1 MQDEKTVL
9 RLRYLMLLRVAFVTF
24 LLGIATFLEI
34 KGEDLL
40 PEISLLSLYLV
51 IITSYILSLFYFFL
65 LNLTKNIKIT
75 LYIQAIC
82 DVLMITGLV
91 YATGG
96 ISSVYAVFYTLV
108 IIYSVL
114 FLERRGGLIIAS
126 ACSICYGLLLDLEYY
141 KILTPLYA
149 IVSQDNPFTAGYVF
163 SRIIIY
169 ILSFYLIA
177 FLAIFVVEQEKKT
190 RTLLQEKETA
200 FDQLDLL
207 HRSIIESVDTG
218 ILTINLRGQI
228 KSFNRAAEEITG
240 YSFAEVEDKNIVD
253 LFPEY
258 GGLLENIHTGDHPD
272 SQQSRVEMYVECHE
286 KKPLTLG
293 CSVSF
298 LNDGTGKRIGDILVF
313 QDLTA
318 IKKMELILEKNRRLA
333 FIGEM
338 AAGLAHE
345 MRNPLASISGSIQ
358 VLHKSL
364 PLNETDERLM
374 QIILRGKDQLESFMR
389 DFLLLSRPT
398 PGIPEMIKITDIIED
413 ILESIRYLPDWRDDI
428 QVIKSLQ
435 DHLPFIR
442 ANKTE
447 IRQLIWNVL
456 MNAIQSMPN
465 GGRVTIETG
474 KDTTDISAGQFLEIK
489 ISDNGQG
496 IMENDLGKIF
506 EPFYT
511 TREKGTGLGL
521 AIVMQVKSK
530 STADLVKAR
539 PLRYG
544 CPAYKRKRGNHGK
557 NPYIGR

>member
-240 YSFAEVEDKNIVD
+240 YSFAEAEDKNIVD

-258 GGLLENIHTGDHPD
+258 GDLLKNIHTGGYPD
-272 SQQSRVEMYVECHE
+272 SQQSRVEMYIESHE

-398 PGIPEMIKITDIIED
+398 PGMSEMIKITDIIED
-413 ILESIRYLPDWRDDI
+413 IIESIRYLPDWRDDI

-521 AIVMQVKSK
+521 AIVNRIVEGHAGKIKVDSRSGEGTTFTIWLPCLQEE
-530 STADLVKAR
+530 AR
-539 PLRYG
+539 
-544 CPAYKRKRGNHGK
+544 
-557 NPYIGR
+557 

>member
-258 GGLLENIHTGDHPD
+258 GDLLENIHTGGYPD
-272 SQQSRVEMYVECHE
+272 SQQGRVEMYIESHE

-298 LNDGTGKRIGDILVF
+298 LNDGTEKRIGDILVF

-474 KDTTDISAGQFLEIK
+474 KDTPDISAGQFLEIK

-521 AIVMQVKSK
+521 AIVNRIVEGHAGKIKVDSRSGEGTTFMIWLPCLQEG
-530 STADLVKAR
+530 AR
-539 PLRYG
+539 
-544 CPAYKRKRGNHGK
+544 
-557 NPYIGR
+557 

>member
-126 ACSICYGLLLDLEYY
+126 ACSICYGFLLDLEYY

-258 GGLLENIHTGDHPD
+258 GDLLENIHTGGHPY
-272 SQQSRVEMYVECHE
+272 SQQSRVEMYIESHE

-298 LNDGTGKRIGDILVF
+298 LNDGTEKRIGDILVF

-364 PLNETDERLM
+364 LLNETDERLM

-465 GGRVTIETG
+465 GGWVTIETG

-521 AIVMQVKSK
+521 AIVNRIVEGHAGKIKVDSRSGEGTTFTIWLPCLQEE
-530 STADLVKAR
+530 AR
-539 PLRYG
+539 
-544 CPAYKRKRGNHGK
+544 
-557 NPYIGR
+557 

>member
-149 IVSQDNPFTAGYVF
+149 IVFQDNPFTAGYVF
-163 SRIIIY
+163 SKIIIY

-240 YSFAEVEDKNIVD
+240 YSFAEVEDRNIVD

-258 GGLLENIHTGDHPD
+258 GGLLENIHPGGHPD
-272 SQQSRVEMYVECHE
+272 SQQSRVEMYVESHE

-298 LNDGTGKRIGDILVF
+298 LNDGTEKRIGDILVF

-364 PLNETDERLM
+364 PLNEPDERLM

-474 KDTTDISAGQFLEIK
+474 KDTPDISAGQFLEIK

-521 AIVMQVKSK
+521 AIVNRIVEGHAGKIKVDSRSGEGTTFMIWLPCLQEG
-530 STADLVKAR
+530 AR
-539 PLRYG
+539 
-544 CPAYKRKRGNHGK
+544 
-557 NPYIGR
+557 

>member
-40 PEISLLSLYLV
+40 PEISLLSLYLI

-258 GGLLENIHTGDHPD
+258 GDLLENIHTGGYPY
-272 SQQSRVEMYVECHE
+272 SQQSRVEMYIESHE
-286 KKPLTLG
+286 KTPLTLG

-298 LNDGTGKRIGDILVF
+298 LNDGTEKRIGDILVF

-364 PLNETDERLM
+364 LLNETDERLM

-521 AIVMQVKSK
+521 AIVNRIVEGHAGKIKVDSRSGEGTTFMIWLPCLQEE
-530 STADLVKAR
+530 AR
-539 PLRYG
+539 
-544 CPAYKRKRGNHGK
+544 
-557 NPYIGR
+557 

>member
-258 GGLLENIHTGDHPD
+258 GDLLENIHTGGYPY
-272 SQQSRVEMYVECHE
+272 SQQSRVEMYIESHE

-521 AIVMQVKSK
+521 AIVNRIVEGHAGKIKVDSRSGEGTTFTIWLPCLQEE
-530 STADLVKAR
+530 AR
-539 PLRYG
+539 
-544 CPAYKRKRGNHGK
+544 
-557 NPYIGR
+557 

>member
-258 GGLLENIHTGDHPD
+258 GDLLENIHTGGYPY
-272 SQQSRVEMYVECHE
+272 SQQSRVEMYIESHE

-298 LNDGTGKRIGDILVF
+298 LNDGTEKRIGDILVF

-398 PGIPEMIKITDIIED
+398 LGMPEMIKITDVIED
-413 ILESIRYLPDWRDDI
+413 ILESMRYLPDWRDDI

-474 KDTTDISAGQFLEIK
+474 KDTPDISAGQFLEIQ

-496 IMENDLGKIF
+496 IIEKDLGKIF

-521 AIVMQVKSK
+521 AIVNRIVEGHAGKIKVDSRSGEGTTFTIWLPCLQEE
-530 STADLVKAR
+530 AR
-539 PLRYG
+539 
-544 CPAYKRKRGNHGK
+544 
-557 NPYIGR
+557 

>member
-258 GGLLENIHTGDHPD
+258 GDLLENIHTGDHPD
-272 SQQSRVEMYVECHE
+272 SQQSRVEMYIESHE

-298 LNDGTGKRIGDILVF
+298 LNDGTEKRIGDILVF

-521 AIVMQVKSK
+521 AIVNRIVEGHAGKIKVDSRSGEGTTFTIWLPCLQEE
-530 STADLVKAR
+530 AR
-539 PLRYG
+539 
-544 CPAYKRKRGNHGK
+544 
-557 NPYIGR
+557 

>member
-34 KGEDLL
+34 KGEDIL
-40 PEISLLSLYLV
+40 PEISLLFLYLV

-75 LYIQAIC
+75 LYIQALC

-253 LFPEY
+253 LFSEY
-258 GGLLENIHTGDHPD
+258 GDLLENIHTGGHPY
-272 SQQSRVEMYVECHE
+272 SQQSRVEMYVESHE
-286 KKPLTLG
+286 KKTLTLG

-364 PLNETDERLM
+364 PLNEPDERLM

-398 PGIPEMIKITDIIED
+398 PGMSEMIKITDIIED
-413 ILESIRYLPDWRDDI
+413 IIESIRYLPDWREDI

-474 KDTTDISAGQFLEIK
+474 KDTPDISAGQFLEIK

-521 AIVMQVKSK
+521 AIVNRIVEGHAGKIKVDSK
-530 STADLVKAR
+530 SGEGTTFTIWLPCLQEEAR
-539 PLRYG
+539 
-544 CPAYKRKRGNHGK
+544 
-557 NPYIGR
+557 

>member
-1 MQDEKTVL
+1 
-9 RLRYLMLLRVAFVTF
+9 
-24 LLGIATFLEI
+24 
-34 KGEDLL
+34 
-40 PEISLLSLYLV
+40 
-51 IITSYILSLFYFFL
+51 
-65 LNLTKNIKIT
+65 
-75 LYIQAIC
+75 
-82 DVLMITGLV
+82 
-91 YATGG
+91 
-96 ISSVYAVFYTLV
+96 
-108 IIYSVL
+108 
-114 FLERRGGLIIAS
+114 
-126 ACSICYGLLLDLEYY
+126 
-141 KILTPLYA
+141 
-149 IVSQDNPFTAGYVF
+149 
-163 SRIIIY
+163 
-169 ILSFYLIA
+169 
-177 FLAIFVVEQEKKT
+177 
-190 RTLLQEKETA
+190 
-200 FDQLDLL
+200 
-207 HRSIIESVDTG
+207 
-218 ILTINLRGQI
+218 
-228 KSFNRAAEEITG
+228 
-240 YSFAEVEDKNIVD
+240 
-253 LFPEY
+253 
-258 GGLLENIHTGDHPD
+258 
-272 SQQSRVEMYVECHE
+272 
-286 KKPLTLG
+286 
-293 CSVSF
+293 
-298 LNDGTGKRIGDILVF
+298 
-313 QDLTA
+313 
-318 IKKMELILEKNRRLA
+318 MELILEKNRRLA

-364 PLNETDERLM
+364 LLNETDERLM

-465 GGRVTIETG
+465 GGWVTIETG

-521 AIVMQVKSK
+521 AIVNRIVEGHAGKIKVDSRSGEGTTFTIWLPCLQEE
-530 STADLVKAR
+530 AR
-539 PLRYG
+539 
-544 CPAYKRKRGNHGK
+544 
-557 NPYIGR
+557 

>member
-149 IVSQDNPFTAGYVF
+149 IVFQDNPFTAGYVF
-163 SRIIIY
+163 SKIIIY

-240 YSFAEVEDKNIVD
+240 YSFAEVEDRNIVY

-272 SQQSRVEMYVECHE
+272 SQQSRVEMYVESHE

-474 KDTTDISAGQFLEIK
+474 KDTPDISAGQFLEIK

-521 AIVMQVKSK
+521 AIVNRIVEGHAGKIKVDSK
-530 STADLVKAR
+530 SGEGTTFTIWLPCLQEEAR
-539 PLRYG
+539 
-544 CPAYKRKRGNHGK
+544 
-557 NPYIGR
+557 

>member
-40 PEISLLSLYLV
+40 PEISLLSLFLV

-258 GGLLENIHTGDHPD
+258 GDLLENIHPGGHPD
-272 SQQSRVEMYVECHE
+272 SQQSRVEMYIESHE

-298 LNDGTGKRIGDILVF
+298 LNDGTEKRIGDILVF

-364 PLNETDERLM
+364 PLNETDKRLM

-398 PGIPEMIKITDIIED
+398 PGMPEMIKLTDIIED

-521 AIVMQVKSK
+521 AIVNRIVEGHAGKIKVDSRSGEGTTFMIWLPCLQEE
-530 STADLVKAR
+530 AR
-539 PLRYG
+539 
-544 CPAYKRKRGNHGK
+544 
-557 NPYIGR
+557 